1 MSKLK
6 IRLNVAETSHDV
18 ILKFISQSDLLNV
31 RGILKTLNRQMSGT
45 RRFVPRQKS
54 LAFPVKML

>member
-6 IRLNVAETSHDV
+6 IRLNIAETSHDV

-45 RRFVPRQKS
+45 WGFVPRPKS